1 MDWLNYHHLFYFW
14 TVAKEGSIARATSKL
29 GLAQPTI
36 SAQLKALERSLGE
49 KLFERAG
56 RGLVLTEIGRT
67 VLRYAEE
74 IFTLGHELTDAV
86 KDRPRNKPVRF
97 EVGVSQVIP
106 MLLVEKFLR
115 PVCSSKPDHLRLICR
130 EGRLSDLLPALAIH
144 DVDLVLADQPAD
156 PAIKVKAFSHLLGEC
171 GVSFFAGKRHRG
183 LVKGFP
189 GSLHAAPFLVP
200 GRSTWTFTAL
210 EQWFEAMGIQPTV
223 VGEFEDVDLLQV
235 FGRRGMGVF
244 TAPTIVEREVCRQF
258 DVAAIGRTD
267 KIRERFFAI
276 SVERKLRH
284 PAVVTLTQAARSTLF
299 DSP

>member
-1 MDWLNYHHLFYFW
+1 MDWLNYHHLYYFW
-14 TVAKEGSIARATSKL
+14 TVAKEGSIARATPKL

-36 SAQLKALERSLGE
+36 SAQLKALERALGE

-56 RGLVLTEIGRT
+56 RGLVLTEMGRT
-67 VLRYAEE
+67 VLRYADE
-74 IFTLGHELTDAV
+74 IFTLGHELVDAV
-86 KDRPRNKPVRF
+86 KDRPRNKPIQF

-115 PVCSSKPDHLRLICR
+115 PICSSDPDQLRLICR

-156 PAIKVKAFSHLLGEC
+156 PAIKVRAFSHLLGEC
-171 GVSFFAGKRHRG
+171 GVSFFGSKRYRT
-183 LVKGFP
+183 LAKGFP
-189 GSLHAAPFLVP
+189 RSLDSSPFLVP
-200 GRSTWTFTAL
+200 GRSTWTFKAL
-210 EQWFEAMGIQPTV
+210 EQWFEATDIQPKV
-223 VGEFEDVDLLQV
+223 IAEFEDVDLLQV
-235 FGRRGMGVF
+235 FGKRGMGIF

-258 DVAAIGRTD
+258 EVVVIGRTN

-284 PAVVTLTQAARSTLF
+284 PAVVRLTQAARSQLF
-299 DSP
+299 G

>member
-14 TVAKEGSIARATSKL
+14 TVAKEGSIARATPKL

-36 SAQLKALERSLGE
+36 SAQVKALERALGE

-56 RGLVLTEIGRT
+56 RGLVLTEMGRT
-67 VLRYAEE
+67 VLRYADE
-74 IFTLGHELTDAV
+74 IFSLGHELVDAV
-86 KDRPRNKPVRF
+86 KDRPRNKPIRF

-115 PVCSSKPDHLRLICR
+115 PICASDPDQLRLICR

-171 GVSFFAGKRHRG
+171 GVSFFGSKRYRP
-183 LVKGFP
+183 LAKGFP
-189 GSLHAAPFLVP
+189 RSLDSSPFLVP
-200 GRSTWTFTAL
+200 GRSTWTFKAL
-210 EQWFEAMGIQPTV
+210 EQWFEAMDIQPTV
-223 VGEFEDVDLLQV
+223 IAEFEDVDLLQV
-235 FGRRGMGVF
+235 FGKRGMGIF

-258 DVAAIGRTD
+258 GVAAIGRTN

-284 PAVVTLTQAARSTLF
+284 PAVIRLTQAARSQLF
-299 DSP
+299 G